1 MLASIELMY
10 GLPTKGIISLY
21 LQSERLMHSRIITLR
36 WICFTALLSVHLSGI
51 AGFPVQAQSLQTGQ
65 TPVTADEFYERGAA
79 RKERGEYQGAYEDLS
94 NAIRL
99 DPKHYKAYSKRCAV
113 LGNSGQAA
121 RAMADCQRSL
131 AINPQFFRAFY
142 NRGIIRDKLGDAQ
155 GAMQDY
161 NQAIKINP
169 RYGLAHLTR
178 GITREE
184 MGDLRGA
191 LLDYT
196 AAIEGSESDF
206 CDICAHTS
214 RAKLRL
220 RTQDFTGAESD
231 YSYLLER
238 VPEDLS
244 YLIGRGTSRFAI
256 GKKEGGHKDLSKAAA
271 LSEQRGLE
279 EQHTQILNLLKHLEL
294 DANRHINT

>member
-1 MLASIELMY
+1 MY
-10 GLPTKGIISLY
+10 
-21 LQSERLMHSRIITLR
+21 RRINTLR
-36 WICFTALLSVHLSGI
+36 WICFTALLFVHLSGI
-51 AGFPVQAQSLQTGQ
+51 AGISVQAQSLQTEK

-79 RKERGEYQGAYEDLS
+79 RKEREEYQGAYEDLS

-113 LGNSGQAA
+113 LGIIGQVD
-121 RAMADCQRSL
+121 RAMVDCQRSL

-142 NRGIIRDKLGDAQ
+142 NRGIIRDKLGDAK

-178 GITREE
+178 GRTREE

-220 RTQDFTGAESD
+220 KTQDFTGAESD
-231 YSYLLER
+231 YSYLLAR
-238 VPEDLS
+238 FPEDLS
-244 YLIGRGTSRFAI
+244 YLTGRGISRFAM
-256 GKKEGGHKDLSKAAA
+256 GKKAEGRKDLTKAADLSK
-271 LSEQRGLE
+271 QTGME
-279 EQHTQILNLLKHLEL
+279 EQHTWILDLLKRLEL
-294 DANRHINT
+294 NANRPVTT